1 MKNQEKIEKLNSK
14 YINNFFITFMVMIF
28 ILVGAMLNMYVMMRN
43 DGRMPVYHE
52 DWRYNSNEHFTF
64 SNYSEVN
71 DPKLADIYKIR
82 NSIYSQGDF
91 MMMIGIVVLSL
102 ITINQIL
109 TMIDIR
115 RLNKNEKHNK

>member
-91 MMMIGIVVLSL
+91 MMMIGVVVLSL

-115 RLNKNEKHNK
+115 RLNKNG